1 MLHSSIHWYT
11 QAAFTVC
18 YSLVGFVRYT
28 CQGQSSSASLRQLLL
43 RAPYCWHILV
53 SHTHACSQM
62 KLGAAAAG
70 LEDLNEMRI
79 SKFEFALLI
88 NKIMEVGT
96 SFLWI
101 TFMSHS

>member
-1 MLHSSIHWYT
+1 
-11 QAAFTVC
+11 
-18 YSLVGFVRYT
+18 
-28 CQGQSSSASLRQLLL
+28 
-43 RAPYCWHILV
+43 
-53 SHTHACSQM
+53 M